1 MTAALKAY
9 PFFGNYSPIYR
20 DEKYHSKR
28 SCYLTKQR
36 DVLNLRAS
44 LFQFICF
51 VFQRDYNGVKQDGGR
66 RMDIYAHRGSSGTHP
81 ENTIAAFQEAA
92 RLPIQ
97 GVEFDV
103 HLSKDDEIVVIHDEK
118 IDRTANGI

>member
-1 MTAALKAY
+1 
-9 PFFGNYSPIYR
+9 
-20 DEKYHSKR
+20 
-28 SCYLTKQR
+28 
-36 DVLNLRAS
+36 
-44 LFQFICF
+44 
-51 VFQRDYNGVKQDGGR
+51 
-66 RMDIYAHRGSSGTHP
+66 MDIYAHRGSSGTHP

-118 IDRTANGI
+118 IDRTSNGIGFVKDLTVCTIEIL